1 MNVFISGNVVESN
14 IALNDDAGNPI
25 ANVVA
30 VTYRVI
36 DSENNELVK
45 PTVYVPDGD
54 DYPEIKEE
62 PAEPETPKTPE
73 TPENPEE
80 ALADEPVQEEP
91 SEEPSEPVEEET
103 ISEVI
108 VQTSEEVNTL
118 KEETSRDIRII
129 CLKAKTK
136 SGAVFSLEYAYGLTI
151 ADPLTV
157 GVNSFM
163 TYRQAQKMAMDMPK
177 LNNWE
182 AMSQSQRISALLEA
196 KQRICRLA
204 FDFGQ
209 VQLDMTKQDY
219 VVQAAGKPRC
229 VQVGEIF
236 GVYGGSVK
244 LEDLSVEDFEAL
256 PTKFRTA
263 LMQAQ
268 LAEANDVL
276 EVDSIAERRR
286 QGLILETIGE
296 VKQMFSSIIP
306 AQMAVSSKAM
316 SYLSRYLASG
326 KKIGRS

>member
-45 PTVYVPDGD
+45 PTVYVPNGD
-54 DYPEIKEE
+54 DYPEETE
-62 PAEPETPKTPE
+62 DPAEPETPE
-73 TPENPEE
+73 TPEE
-80 ALADEPVQEEP
+80 ALTDEPEQEDPSEEP

-103 ISEVI
+103 ISEVTI
-108 VQTSEEVNTL
+108 QTSEEVNTL

-136 SGAVFSLEYAYGLTI
+136 TGAVFSLEYAYGLTI

-163 TYRQAQKMAMDMPK
+163 TYRQAQKLAMDMPK

-182 AMSQSQRISALLEA
+182 SMSQSQRISALLEA

-244 LEDLSVEDFEAL
+244 LEDLSIEDFEAL

-326 KKIGRS
+326 KKSGRS

>member
-1 MNVFISGNVVESN
+1 
-14 IALNDDAGNPI
+14 
-25 ANVVA
+25 
-30 VTYRVI
+30 
-36 DSENNELVK
+36 
-45 PTVYVPDGD
+45 
-54 DYPEIKEE
+54 
-62 PAEPETPKTPE
+62 
-73 TPENPEE
+73 
-80 ALADEPVQEEP
+80 
-91 SEEPSEPVEEET
+91 
-103 ISEVI
+103 
-108 VQTSEEVNTL
+108 
-118 KEETSRDIRII
+118 
-129 CLKAKTK
+129 
-136 SGAVFSLEYAYGLTI
+136 
-151 ADPLTV
+151 
-157 GVNSFM
+157 M

-182 AMSQSQRISALLEA
+182 SMSQSQRISALLEA

>member
-25 ANVVA
+25 ADVVA

-45 PTVYVPDGD
+45 PTVYVPNGD
-54 DYPEIKEE
+54 DYPEETE
-62 PAEPETPKTPE
+62 DPAEPETPE
-73 TPENPEE
+73 TPEE
-80 ALADEPVQEEP
+80 ALTDEPEQEEP
-91 SEEPSEPVEEET
+91 SEEPSEPVEEEP
-103 ISEVI
+103 ISEVTI
-108 VQTSEEVNTL
+108 QTSEEVNTL

-136 SGAVFSLEYAYGLTI
+136 TGAVFSLEYAYGLTI

-163 TYRQAQKMAMDMPK
+163 TYRQAQKLAMDMPK

-182 AMSQSQRISALLEA
+182 SMSQSQRISALLEA

-209 VQLDMTKQDY
+209 VRLDMTKQDY

-263 LMQAQ
+263 LIQAQ

>member
-25 ANVVA
+25 ADVVG

-45 PTVYVPDGD
+45 PTVYVPNGE
-54 DYPEIKEE
+54 DYPEETEE
-62 PAEPETPKTPE
+62 PTEPETPE
-73 TPENPEE
+73 TPEE
-80 ALADEPVQEEP
+80 ALTDEPGQ
-91 SEEPSEPVEEET
+91 EEPSEPVEEET

-182 AMSQSQRISALLEA
+182 SMSQSQRISALLEA

>member
-25 ANVVA
+25 ADVVA

-45 PTVYVPDGD
+45 PTVYVPNGE
-54 DYPEIKEE
+54 DYPEETEE
-62 PAEPETPKTPE
+62 PTEPETPE
-73 TPENPEE
+73 TPEE
-80 ALADEPVQEEP
+80 ALTDEPEQ
-91 SEEPSEPVEEET
+91 EEPSEPVEEET

-182 AMSQSQRISALLEA
+182 SMSQSQRISALLEA

>member
-1 MNVFISGNVVESN
+1 MNVFISGNVVESS

-25 ANVVA
+25 ADVVA

-45 PTVYVPDGD
+45 PTVYVPNGD
-54 DYPEIKEE
+54 DYPEETE
-62 PAEPETPKTPE
+62 DPAEPETP
-73 TPENPEE
+73 EE
-80 ALADEPVQEEP
+80 ALTDEPAQEEP

-108 VQTSEEVNTL
+108 IQTSEEVNTL

-182 AMSQSQRISALLEA
+182 SMSQSQRISALLEA

>member
-25 ANVVA
+25 ADVVG

-45 PTVYVPDGD
+45 STVYVPNGE
-54 DYPEIKEE
+54 DYPEETEE
-62 PAEPETPKTPE
+62 PTDPKAPE
-73 TPENPEE
+73 TPEE
-80 ALADEPVQEEP
+80 ALTDEPEQ
-91 SEEPSEPVEEET
+91 EEPSEPVEEET

-129 CLKAKTK
+129 CLKAKTR

-182 AMSQSQRISALLEA
+182 SMSQSQRISALLEA

-236 GVYGGSVK
+236 GVCGGSVK

>member
-1 MNVFISGNVVESN
+1 MNVYISGNAVEST

-25 ANVVA
+25 ANVVS
-30 VTYRVI
+30 VVYRVI
-36 DSENNELVK
+36 DSESKELVK
-45 PTVYVPDGD
+45 SMVYVPDGE
-54 DYPEIKEE
+54 DYPEITET
-62 PAEPETPKTPE
+62 PAEPEE
-73 TPENPEE
+73 
-80 ALADEPVQEEP
+80 LLSEEP
-91 SEEPSEPVEEET
+91 SEEPVPEEPSEEPTEQET
-103 ISEVI
+103 ISEVT
-108 VQTSEEVNTL
+108 VLTSEDVNTL
-118 KEETSRDIRII
+118 NEDSSRDIRII

-136 SGAVFSLEYAYGLTI
+136 TGAVFSLEYAYGLTVS
-151 ADPLTV
+151 DPLQV

-163 TYRQAQKMAMDMPK
+163 TYRQAQKLAMDMPK

-182 AMSQSQRISALLEA
+182 SMSQSQRISALLEA
-196 KQRICRLA
+196 KQRICRLS

-229 VQVGEIF
+229 VKVGEIF

>member
-45 PTVYVPDGD
+45 PMVYVPNGE
-54 DYPEIKEE
+54 DYPEETEE
-62 PAEPETPKTPE
+62 PAEPETSE
-73 TPENPEE
+73 TPEE
-80 ALADEPVQEEP
+80 ALIDEPEQEE
-91 SEEPSEPVEEET
+91 SSEPVEEET

-129 CLKAKTK
+129 CLKAKTR

-182 AMSQSQRISALLEA
+182 SMSQSQRISALLEA

-244 LEDLSVEDFEAL
+244 LEDLSIEDFEAL

-306 AQMAVSSKAM
+306 AQMTVSSKAM

>member
-25 ANVVA
+25 ADVVA

-45 PTVYVPDGD
+45 PTVYVPNGE
-54 DYPEIKEE
+54 DYPEETEE
-62 PAEPETPKTPE
+62 PTEPETPE
-73 TPENPEE
+73 TPEE
-80 ALADEPVQEEP
+80 ALTDEPEQ
-91 SEEPSEPVEEET
+91 EEPSEPVEEET

-129 CLKAKTK
+129 CLKAKTR

-182 AMSQSQRISALLEA
+182 SMSQSQRISALLEA

>member
-25 ANVVA
+25 ADVVA

-45 PTVYVPDGD
+45 PTVYVPNGD
-54 DYPEIKEE
+54 DYPEETE
-62 PAEPETPKTPE
+62 DPAEPETP
-73 TPENPEE
+73 EE
-80 ALADEPVQEEP
+80 ALTDEPAQEEP
-91 SEEPSEPVEEET
+91 SDEPSEPVEEET

-118 KEETSRDIRII
+118 KDETSRDIRII

-163 TYRQAQKMAMDMPK
+163 TYRQAQKLAMDMPK

-182 AMSQSQRISALLEA
+182 SMSQSQRISALLEA

-276 EVDSIAERRR
+276 KVDSIAERRR

>member
-25 ANVVA
+25 ADVVA

-45 PTVYVPDGD
+45 PTVYVPNGD
-54 DYPEIKEE
+54 DYPEETE
-62 PAEPETPKTPE
+62 DPAESE
-73 TPENPEE
+73 TPERPEE
-80 ALADEPVQEEP
+80 ALTDEPEQEEP

-108 VQTSEEVNTL
+108 IQTSEEVNAL

-136 SGAVFSLEYAYGLTI
+136 TGAVFSLEHAYGLTI

-182 AMSQSQRISALLEA
+182 SMSQSQRISALLEA

-244 LEDLSVEDFEAL
+244 LEDLSVEDFETL

>member
-25 ANVVA
+25 ADVVA

-45 PTVYVPDGD
+45 STIYVPNGE
-54 DYPEIKEE
+54 DYPEETEE
-62 PAEPETPKTPE
+62 PTDPETPE
-73 TPENPEE
+73 TPETPEE
-80 ALADEPVQEEP
+80 ALTDEPEQ
-91 SEEPSEPVEEET
+91 EEPSEPVEEET

-163 TYRQAQKMAMDMPK
+163 TYRQAQKLAMDMPK

-182 AMSQSQRISALLEA
+182 SMSQSQRISALLEA

-244 LEDLSVEDFEAL
+244 LEDLSVEDFETL
-256 PTKFRTA
+256 PTKFKTA

>member
-25 ANVVA
+25 ADVVA

-45 PTVYVPDGD
+45 PTVYVPNGD
-54 DYPEIKEE
+54 DYPEETEE
-62 PAEPETPKTPE
+62 PTEPETP
-73 TPENPEE
+73 EE
-80 ALADEPVQEEP
+80 ALTDEPAQEEP
-91 SEEPSEPVEEET
+91 SEEPSEPVEEDT

-129 CLKAKTK
+129 CLKAKTR

-182 AMSQSQRISALLEA
+182 SMSQSQRISALLEA

-256 PTKFRTA
+256 PTKFRIA

>member
-25 ANVVA
+25 ADVVA

-45 PTVYVPDGD
+45 PTVYVPNGD
-54 DYPEIKEE
+54 DYPEETE
-62 PAEPETPKTPE
+62 DPAEPETP
-73 TPENPEE
+73 EE
-80 ALADEPVQEEP
+80 ALTDEPAQEEP
-91 SEEPSEPVEEET
+91 SDEPSEPVEEET

-118 KEETSRDIRII
+118 KDETSRDIRII

-163 TYRQAQKMAMDMPK
+163 TYRQAQKLAMDMPK

-182 AMSQSQRISALLEA
+182 SMSQSQRISALLEA

-229 VQVGEIF
+229 QGRD
-236 GVYGGSVK
+236 SV
-244 LEDLSVEDFEAL
+244 
-256 PTKFRTA
+256 
-263 LMQAQ
+263 
-268 LAEANDVL
+268 
-276 EVDSIAERRR
+276 
-286 QGLILETIGE
+286 
-296 VKQMFSSIIP
+296 
-306 AQMAVSSKAM
+306 
-316 SYLSRYLASG
+316 
-326 KKIGRS
+326 

>member
-1 MNVFISGNVVESN
+1 MNVYISGNVVESV

-25 ANVVA
+25 ADVVG

-54 DYPEIKEE
+54 DYPEETEE
-62 PAEPETPKTPE
+62 PAEPETPE

-80 ALADEPVQEEP
+80 VLADEPVQEEP
-91 SEEPSEPVEEET
+91 VEQET

-108 VQTSEEVNTL
+108 VQTSEEVNAL
-118 KEETSRDIRII
+118 EEETSRDIRII

-136 SGAVFSLEYAYGLTI
+136 TGAVFSLEYAYGLTI
-151 ADPLTV
+151 ADPLQV

-182 AMSQSQRISALLEA
+182 ATSQSQRISALLEA

-209 VQLDMTKQDY
+209 IQPDMTKN
-219 VVQAAGKPRC
+219 
-229 VQVGEIF
+229 
-236 GVYGGSVK
+236 

-256 PTKFRTA
+256 PIKFKTA
-263 LMQAQ
+263 LKKAQ

-316 SYLSRYLASG
+316 SYLSRYLVSG

>member
-25 ANVVA
+25 ADVVG

-45 PTVYVPDGD
+45 PTVYVPNGE
-54 DYPEIKEE
+54 DYPEETEE
-62 PAEPETPKTPE
+62 PTEPETPE
-73 TPENPEE
+73 TPEE
-80 ALADEPVQEEP
+80 ALTDEPEQ
-91 SEEPSEPVEEET
+91 EEPSEPVEEET

-129 CLKAKTK
+129 CLKAKTR

-182 AMSQSQRISALLEA
+182 SMSQSQRISALLEA

>member
-25 ANVVA
+25 ADVVA

-45 PTVYVPDGD
+45 STVYVPNGE
-54 DYPEIKEE
+54 DYPEETEE
-62 PAEPETPKTPE
+62 PTEPETPE
-73 TPENPEE
+73 TPEE
-80 ALADEPVQEEP
+80 ALTDEPEQ
-91 SEEPSEPVEEET
+91 EEPSEPVEEET

-129 CLKAKTK
+129 CLKAKTR

-182 AMSQSQRISALLEA
+182 SMSQSQRISALLEA

>member
-25 ANVVA
+25 ADVVA

-45 PTVYVPDGD
+45 PTVYVPNGD
-54 DYPEIKEE
+54 DYPEETE
-62 PAEPETPKTPE
+62 DPAEPETPE
-73 TPENPEE
+73 TPEE
-80 ALADEPVQEEP
+80 ALTDEPEQ
-91 SEEPSEPVEEET
+91 EEPSEPVEEET

-182 AMSQSQRISALLEA
+182 SMSQSQRISALLEA

-306 AQMAVSSKAM
+306 AQMTVSSKTM

>member
-45 PTVYVPDGD
+45 PTVYVPNGD
-54 DYPEIKEE
+54 DYPEETE
-62 PAEPETPKTPE
+62 DPAEPETPE
-73 TPENPEE
+73 TPEE
-80 ALADEPVQEEP
+80 ALTDEPEQ
-91 SEEPSEPVEEET
+91 EEPSEPVEEET
-103 ISEVI
+103 ISEVTI
-108 VQTSEEVNTL
+108 QTSEEVNTL

-136 SGAVFSLEYAYGLTI
+136 TGAVFSLEYAYGLTI

-182 AMSQSQRISALLEA
+182 SMSQSQRISALLEA

>member
-1 MNVFISGNVVESN
+1 MNVYISGNVVESN

-25 ANVVA
+25 ADVVA

-45 PTVYVPDGD
+45 STVYAPNGE
-54 DYPEIKEE
+54 DYPEETEE
-62 PAEPETPKTPE
+62 PTEPETPE
-73 TPENPEE
+73 TPEE
-80 ALADEPVQEEP
+80 ALTDEPEQ
-91 SEEPSEPVEEET
+91 EEPSEPVEEET

-182 AMSQSQRISALLEA
+182 SMSQSQRISALLEA

>member
-25 ANVVA
+25 ADVVA

-45 PTVYVPDGD
+45 PTVYVPNGE
-54 DYPEIKEE
+54 DYPEETEE
-62 PAEPETPKTPE
+62 PAEPETP
-73 TPENPEE
+73 EE
-80 ALADEPVQEEP
+80 ALADEPAQEEP

-182 AMSQSQRISALLEA
+182 SMSQSQRISALLEA

-306 AQMAVSSKAM
+306 AQMTVSSKAM

>member
-1 MNVFISGNVVESN
+1 MNVYISGNAVEST

-25 ANVVA
+25 ANVVS
-30 VTYRVI
+30 VVYRVI
-36 DSENNELVK
+36 DSESKELVK
-45 PTVYVPDGD
+45 SMVYVPDGE
-54 DYPEIKEE
+54 DYPEITET
-62 PAEPETPKTPE
+62 PAEPEEPE
-73 TPENPEE
+73 VSEE
-80 ALADEPVQEEP
+80 AL
-91 SEEPSEPVEEET
+91 SEEPSEGPTEQET
-103 ISEVI
+103 ISEVT
-108 VQTSEEVNTL
+108 VLTSEDVNTL
-118 KEETSRDIRII
+118 NEDSSRDIRII

-136 SGAVFSLEYAYGLTI
+136 TGAVFSLEYAYGLTVS
-151 ADPLTV
+151 DPLQV

-182 AMSQSQRISALLEA
+182 SMSQSQRISALLEA

>member
-1 MNVFISGNVVESN
+1 MNVYISGNAVEST

-25 ANVVA
+25 ANVVS
-30 VTYRVI
+30 VVYRVI
-36 DSENNELVK
+36 DSESKELVK
-45 PTVYVPDGD
+45 SMVYVPDGE
-54 DYPEIKEE
+54 DYPEITET
-62 PAEPETPKTPE
+62 PAEPETPE
-73 TPENPEE
+73 TPEE
-80 ALADEPVQEEP
+80 ALTDEPEQ
-91 SEEPSEPVEEET
+91 EEPSEPVEEET

-129 CLKAKTK
+129 CLKAKTR

-182 AMSQSQRISALLEA
+182 SMSQSQRISALLEA

>member
-25 ANVVA
+25 SDVVA

-45 PTVYVPDGD
+45 PTVYVPNGD
-54 DYPEIKEE
+54 DYPEETE
-62 PAEPETPKTPE
+62 DPAEPETPE
-73 TPENPEE
+73 TPEE
-80 ALADEPVQEEP
+80 ALTDEPEQ
-91 SEEPSEPVEEET
+91 EEPSEPVEEET

-108 VQTSEEVNTL
+108 IQTSEEVNAL

-129 CLKAKTK
+129 CLKAKTR

-163 TYRQAQKMAMDMPK
+163 TYRQAQKLAMDMPK

-182 AMSQSQRISALLEA
+182 SMSQSQRISALLEA

>member
-25 ANVVA
+25 ADVVA

-45 PTVYVPDGD
+45 SMVYVPDGE
-54 DYPEIKEE
+54 DYPEETEE
-62 PAEPETPKTPE
+62 PTDPE
-73 TPENPEE
+73 TPEE
-80 ALADEPVQEEP
+80 ALTDEPGQ
-91 SEEPSEPVEEET
+91 EEPSEPVEEET

-129 CLKAKTK
+129 CLKAKTR

-182 AMSQSQRISALLEA
+182 SMSQSQRISALLEA

>member
-25 ANVVA
+25 ADVVA

-45 PTVYVPDGD
+45 PTVYVPNGD
-54 DYPEIKEE
+54 DYPEETEE
-62 PAEPETPKTPE
+62 PTDPEAPE
-73 TPENPEE
+73 TPEE
-80 ALADEPVQEEP
+80 ALTDEPGQ
-91 SEEPSEPVEEET
+91 EEPSEPVEEET

-129 CLKAKTK
+129 CLKAKTR

-182 AMSQSQRISALLEA
+182 SMSQSQRISALLEA

>member
-1 MNVFISGNVVESN
+1 MNVYISGNVVESV

-25 ANVVA
+25 ADVVG

-54 DYPEIKEE
+54 DYPEETEE
-62 PAEPETPKTPE
+62 PAEPETPE
-73 TPENPEE
+73 TLENPEE
-80 ALADEPVQEEP
+80 VLADEPVQEEP
-91 SEEPSEPVEEET
+91 VEQET

-108 VQTSEEVNTL
+108 VQTSEEVNAL
-118 KEETSRDIRII
+118 EEETSRDIRII

-136 SGAVFSLEYAYGLTI
+136 TGAVFSLEYAYGLTI
-151 ADPLTV
+151 ADPLQV

-182 AMSQSQRISALLEA
+182 ATSQSQRISALLEA
-196 KQRICRLA
+196 KLRICRLA

-209 VQLDMTKQDY
+209 IHFEVNGD
-219 VVQAAGKPRC
+219 
-229 VQVGEIF
+229 
-236 GVYGGSVK
+236 SVK

-256 PTKFRTA
+256 PTKFKTA
-263 LMQAQ
+263 LMKAQ

-316 SYLSRYLASG
+316 SYLSRYLVSG

>member
-25 ANVVA
+25 ADVVA

-45 PTVYVPDGD
+45 STIYVPNGE
-54 DYPEIKEE
+54 DYPEETEE
-62 PAEPETPKTPE
+62 PTDPETPE
-73 TPENPEE
+73 TPEED
-80 ALADEPVQEEP
+80 LTDEPEQ
-91 SEEPSEPVEEET
+91 EEPSEPVEEET

-163 TYRQAQKMAMDMPK
+163 TYRQAQKLAMDMPK

-182 AMSQSQRISALLEA
+182 SMSQSQRISALLEA

-244 LEDLSVEDFEAL
+244 LEDLSVEDFETL
-256 PTKFRTA
+256 PTKFKTA

>member
-1 MNVFISGNVVESN
+1 MNIFISGNVVESN

-25 ANVVA
+25 ADVVA

-45 PTVYVPDGD
+45 PMVYVPNGE
-54 DYPEIKEE
+54 DYPEETEE
-62 PAEPETPKTPE
+62 PAEPETSE
-73 TPENPEE
+73 TPEE
-80 ALADEPVQEEP
+80 ALTDEPEQEEP

-108 VQTSEEVNTL
+108 IQTSEEVNAL

-129 CLKAKTK
+129 CLKAKTR

-182 AMSQSQRISALLEA
+182 SMSQSQRISALLEA

>member
-25 ANVVA
+25 ADVIA

-45 PTVYVPDGD
+45 PMVYVPDGD
-54 DYPEIKEE
+54 DYPETKEE
-62 PAEPETPKTPE
+62 TAEPETPKTPE

-91 SEEPSEPVEEET
+91 SDEPSEPVEEET

-118 KEETSRDIRII
+118 KDETSRDIRII

-163 TYRQAQKMAMDMPK
+163 TYRQAQKLAMDMPK

-182 AMSQSQRISALLEA
+182 SMSQSQRISALLEA

-209 VQLDMTKQDY
+209 VQFDMTKQDY
-219 VVQAAGKPRC
+219 VVQA
-229 VQVGEIF
+229 GEIF